1 MINLKWHQLPPDNA
15 DAVDAAVRKDL
26 ASPLYRD
33 SRYYR
38 DLYDTPSAL
47 ITHTVFLGESF
58 DEGPV
63 VYVWGEKGDDTQ
75 FHCRWEPC
83 CEWVAVDAI
92 RAV

>member
-1 MINLKWHQLPPDNA
+1 MIALKWYRLPPDNA

-26 ASPLYRD
+26 DSPLYRD
-33 SRYYR
+33 
-38 DLYDTPSAL
+38 LYNTPSAL

-75 FHCRWEPC
+75 FHCRWEPQC
-83 CEWVAVDAI
+83 QWVAVDAI
-92 RAV
+92 RTV